1 MPITLNE
8 KLIAYLALFSGLAIS
23 LVAEFYSIIGFT
35 AIFAAAQIPVIIMGI
50 VLGVGKIAATLWL
63 KQNWKIAHWL
73 VRTYLLTA
81 IAVLMGVT
89 SMGIFGFLSK
99 AHSDQS
105 LVSGDVQ
112 SKIAVYDEKI
122 KTAKENIDAN
132 RKALKQMDEAVDQVM
147 ARSSSETGADKAVA
161 IRRSQQKERA
171 RLQSEI
177 QAEQKT
183 ITAISEERA
192 PIAAEVRKVEAEVG
206 PIKYI
211 AQFVYGESD
220 KDLLEKAVTWVIII
234 LIVVFDPLA
243 VILLLASQISFQNFR
258 ERKETE
264 YKPDA
269 WVADVGEKPT
279 AEELVEGDSPEK
291 ESDVVS
297 TATVTTSQDPHPPG
311 WMFTDPIARNPEKEM
326 SLFEQHPYLLQPFG
340 HFNNLQPVVYKE
352 EGNSPIGPF
361 VDVVSTDT
369 TVTVTP
375 EVERPGDYLDE
386 PLFVQN
392 EEQRDSS
399 LWTSTLISKE
409 EYLETSANANLD
421 PYNDAPQA
429 DVAEYIAL
437 VKSGKLKLHDI
448 PEEYILAVKARI

>member
-1 MPITLNE
+1 MPVTLNE

-50 VLGVGKIAATLWL
+50 VLGIGKIAATLWL

-89 SMGIFGFLSK
+89 SMGIFGFLSQ

-161 IRRSQQKERA
+161 IRRAQQKERA

-183 ITAISEERA
+183 ITSISEERA

-211 AQFVYGESD
+211 AQFVYGETD
-220 KDLLEKAVTWVIII
+220 PTILEKAVTWVIIV

-258 ERKETE
+258 DRK
-264 YKPDA
+264 K
-269 WVADVGEKPT
+269 
-279 AEELVEGDSPEK
+279 ELVEGNSPGGTTEVVDPEPPTVTEQQETTEGDSPTGPID
-291 ESDVVS
+291 DVVS
-297 TATVTTSQDPHPPG
+297 TATTVTSILAH
-311 WMFTDPIARNPEKEM
+311 
-326 SLFEQHPYLLQPFG
+326 HPYLLEPFV
-340 HFNNLQPVVYKE
+340 HFKDLAPMVYK
-352 EGNSPIGPF
+352 
-361 VDVVSTDT
+361 
-369 TVTVTP
+369 P
-375 EVERPGDYLDE
+375 ELERMNDRSAVAPETELQVLEE

-392 EEQRDSS
+392 EEQSNS
-399 LWTSTLISKE
+399 GLWTKTAKAISQE
-409 EYLETSANANLD
+409 EYTEISRQEATLNEWLT
-421 PYNDAPQA
+421 
-429 DVAEYIAL
+429 
-437 VKSGKLKLHDI
+437 KLRNKEITMADI
-448 PEEYILAVKARI
+448 PEHLLLDIRARR

>member
-1 MPITLNE
+1 MPVTLNE

-50 VLGVGKIAATLWL
+50 VLGIGKIAATLWL

-89 SMGIFGFLSK
+89 SMGIFGFLSQ

-161 IRRSQQKERA
+161 IRRAQQKERA

-183 ITAISEERA
+183 ITSISEERA

-211 AQFVYGESD
+211 AQFVYGETD
-220 KDLLEKAVTWVIII
+220 PTILEKAVTWVIIV

-258 ERKETE
+258 DRK
-264 YKPDA
+264 K
-269 WVADVGEKPT
+269 
-279 AEELVEGDSPEK
+279 ELVEGNSPGGTTEVVDPEPPTVTEQQETTEGDSPTGPID
-291 ESDVVS
+291 DVVS
-297 TATVTTSQDPHPPG
+297 TATTVTSILAH
-311 WMFTDPIARNPEKEM
+311 
-326 SLFEQHPYLLQPFG
+326 HPYLLEPFV
-340 HFNNLQPVVYKE
+340 HFKDLAPMVYK
-352 EGNSPIGPF
+352 
-361 VDVVSTDT
+361 
-369 TVTVTP
+369 P
-375 EVERPGDYLDE
+375 ELERMNDRSAVAPETELQVLEE

-392 EEQRDSS
+392 EEQSNS
-399 LWTSTLISKE
+399 GLWTKTAKALSQE
-409 EYLETSANANLD
+409 EYTEISRQEATLNEWLT
-421 PYNDAPQA
+421 
-429 DVAEYIAL
+429 
-437 VKSGKLKLHDI
+437 KLRNKEITMADI
-448 PEEYILAVKARI
+448 PEHLLLDIRARR